1 MNAEEAVAQNK
12 MGTQPINR
20 LLLGMALPMMFA
32 MFVQSLYNIV
42 DRIFVA
48 YLSEDAFAAVSL
60 TFPAQMLML
69 QVAVGISVGINALL
83 SKSLGERNFAQVN
96 KSALNGLFLAG
107 LAAVV
112 FMVFGGWGTEIYFRS
127 QNVSGALLQYGQ
139 EYLSLVSLFSATLV
153 GQVILERLLMSTG
166 KAVYQMISQI
176 VGAVVNIILDPIMIF
191 GLLGCPALGV
201 KGAAVATVLGE
212 GSACALALYFNLTKN
227 KEINFSFRGFRPD
240 LTVIR
245 KICAVGVPAILMGT
259 LLSLAIYG
267 QNRILMGLAE
277 ASTAVAVL
285 GAYFGLE
292 SFVFMPVFG
301 LNNALIPIV
310 AYNFGA
316 RNKQRLLRALKLG
329 CLYTLGIMLLGTLL
343 FQLFAEKLLLI
354 FNATEQMLRIG
365 APALRIISISYV
377 FFALGIVLNS
387 VFQALGHG
395 LESFLAT
402 AFRLGVLLLSVWL
415 LSLTGVL
422 AAVWWSSPLSG
433 AAALLFSLFL
443 FRRIYERQIETIP
456 AAAVETCP
464 AGN

>member
-1 MNAEEAVAQNK
+1 MAEIVEINEPLPQQNK

-32 MFVQSLYNIV
+32 MLVQSLYNIV

-69 QVAVGISVGINALL
+69 QVAVGLGVGINALL
-83 SKSLGERNFAQVN
+83 SRSLGERNFTQAHKAAQ
-96 KSALNGLFLAG
+96 NGLFLAG

-127 QNVSGALLQYGQ
+127 QNVSGLLLQYGQ

-153 GQVILERLLMSTG
+153 GQIILERLLMSTG
-166 KAVYQMISQI
+166 KAFYQMISQI
-176 VGAVVNIILDPIMIF
+176 VGALVNIVLDPIMIF
-191 GLLGCPALGV
+191 GLLGCPAMGV
-201 KGAAVATVLGE
+201 PGAAVATVLGE

-227 KEINFSFRGFRPD
+227 KEINFSFRSFRPD
-240 LTVIR
+240 FAIIR
-245 KICAVGVPAILMGT
+245 KICAVGVPAILMGA
-259 LLSLAIYG
+259 LISLTVYG
-267 QNRILMGLAE
+267 QNRVLMGMAE

-292 SFVFMPVFG
+292 SFVFMPVFD

-316 RNKQRLLRALKLG
+316 KNKRRMLRALELG

-343 FQLFAEKLLLI
+343 FQVFADKLLLI
-354 FNATEQMLRIG
+354 FNATEQMLLIG
-365 APALRIISISYV
+365 TPALRIISLSYV
-377 FFALGIVLNS
+377 FFALGIILNS

-422 AAVWWSSPLSG
+422 ATVWWSSPISG
-433 AAALLFSLFL
+433 VAALLFSLFL
-443 FRRIYERQIETIP
+443 FARIYEKQIKP
-456 AAAVETCP
+456 LP
-464 AGN
+464 D